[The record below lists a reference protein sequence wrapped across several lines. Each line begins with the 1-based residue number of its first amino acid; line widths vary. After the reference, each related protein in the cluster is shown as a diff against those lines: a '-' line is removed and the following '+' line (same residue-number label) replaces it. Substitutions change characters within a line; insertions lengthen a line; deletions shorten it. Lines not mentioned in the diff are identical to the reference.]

1 MRVYLLA
8 VLLLVISF
16 TGHTQGT
23 ESGGQFKRL
32 GNWEVHYIAFPSTF
46 IQPSVAKAY
55 GVVRNENKALI
66 NISVLAT
73 DKAKTAQQVQ
83 ISGFAKNLLG
93 NKKPLT
99 FKQVVEGD
107 AIYYLTQLDYYNEDV
122 YRFELSIR
130 QGNEHQTLKFQ
141 QKFYVD

>member
-1 MRVYLLA
+1 MRLILLA
-8 VLLLVISF
+8 VFFIFSAF
-16 TGHTQGT
+16 YGHTQNSQ
-23 ESGGQFKRL
+23 SGGQYKEL
-32 GNWEVHYIAFPSTF
+32 GEWEVHYIAFPSTF

-55 GVVRNENKALI
+55 GVVRSESKALI

-93 NKKPLT
+93 NKKQLN

-107 AIYYLTQLDYYNEDV
+107 AIYYLAQLDYYNEDV
-122 YRFELSIR
+122 YRFELNIK
-130 QGNEHQTLKFQ
+130 QGNEQQVLKFQ

>member
-1 MRVYLLA
+1 MRLVLIA
-8 VLLLVISF
+8 VLLIFSASYS
-16 TGHTQGT
+16 HAQSTQ
-23 ESGGQFKRL
+23 SGGQFKML
-32 GNWEVHYIAFPSTF
+32 GEWEVHYIAFPSTF

-55 GVVRNENKALI
+55 GVIRSESKALI

-73 DKAKTAQQVQ
+73 DQAKTAQQVQ

-93 NKKPLT
+93 NNKQLT

-107 AIYYLTQLDYYNEDV
+107 AIYYLSQLDYYNEDV
-122 YRFELSIR
+122 YRFELNIK
-130 QGNEHQTLKFQ
+130 QGNEQQVLKFQ